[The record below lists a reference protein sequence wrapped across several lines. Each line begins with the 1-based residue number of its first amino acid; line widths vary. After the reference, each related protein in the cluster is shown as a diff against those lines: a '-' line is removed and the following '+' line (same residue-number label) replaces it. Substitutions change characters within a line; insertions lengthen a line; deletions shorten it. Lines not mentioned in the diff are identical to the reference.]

1 MENTSTQKSRELT
14 CIVCPR
20 GCSLKVTFTPD
31 GKIDSISGNAC
42 KRGITYAENECT
54 HPKRT
59 VTTTVKLEDG
69 GVVAVKTLDT
79 VPKEDMFRVMTE
91 INAVVASCDVKV
103 GDVIEIQ
110 FGTRTVKVE
119 VTSIA
124 ETVKKDEAKDMY
136 KDL

>member
-59 VTTTVKLEDG
+59 VTTTVKLEGG

-103 GDVIEIQ
+103 GDVIIENVA
-110 FGTRTVKVE
+110 GTGVKV
-119 VTSIA
+119 VATA
-124 ETVKKDEAKDMY
+124 NAMPKKAN
-136 KDL
+136 

>member
-69 GVVAVKTLDT
+69 GVVAEQARARRKQIRQI
-79 VPKEDMFRVMTE
+79 PE
-91 INAVVASCDVKV
+91 NAVAELSRAAFDDEQARVFPSCGGGLCD
-103 GDVIEIQ
+103 
-110 FGTRTVKVE
+110 
-119 VTSIA
+119 
-124 ETVKKDEAKDMY
+124 
-136 KDL
+136 